1 MRTKKSVLVVVCL
14 FLGLSTRLDS
24 QTKEQNKKV
33 SPAKTATQ
41 AISRPCAGQK
51 VVATIDLCPKVTVN
65 STQEEE
71 FKDMQGQSNW
81 VNLHSDIAL
90 SFPNYDQ
97 VAWTCASHPFR
108 IMSITRIQ
116 HTGGGPTAPQPAG
129 FPFCSKERIVQEQ
142 PAGAVLYS
150 GAPVDGTQNQCYIYT
165 FEVEG
170 KKVDPHL
177 IVTDDPPPSSDR
189 LDSTTNPAR
198 DNRIR
203 CDFSRRNVQTKTN
216 PSNK

>member
-1 MRTKKSVLVVVCL
+1 MRTKKNAIVVICL

-33 SPAKTATQ
+33 SPARTTAQ
-41 AISRPCAGQK
+41 ANSDPCAGKK

-71 FKDMQGQSNW
+71 FKDLQGQSNW
-81 VNLHSDIAL
+81 VNLHSEIVL
-90 SFPNYDQ
+90 SFPSHDQ

-116 HTGGGPTAPQPAG
+116 HTGGGPTAQQPAG
-129 FPFCSKERIVQEQ
+129 FPFCSKERIVQPQ

-165 FEVEG
+165 FQVG
-170 KKVDPHL
+170 GNKVDPHL
-177 IVTDDPPPSSDR
+177 IVTGDP
-189 LDSTTNPAR
+189 STSNAP
-198 DNRIR
+198 DHGKGIQ

-216 PSNK
+216 PNPSNK